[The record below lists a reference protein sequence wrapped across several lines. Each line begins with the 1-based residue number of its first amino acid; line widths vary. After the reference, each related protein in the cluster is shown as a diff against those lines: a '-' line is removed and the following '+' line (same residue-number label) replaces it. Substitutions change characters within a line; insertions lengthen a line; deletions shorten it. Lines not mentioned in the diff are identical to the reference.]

1 MHYLK
6 FPFFVFCLLLSVFS
20 CKNKPTASTKTAT
33 DAQLPAGFMSFYDKF
48 HRDSVF
54 QMSHIQ
60 WPLRG
65 ETAVQMDSTRREK
78 QLASWEPQTWN
89 LQRPVD
95 FNSGEFK
102 REWETM
108 GEEFVIERIR
118 YAAANYG
125 LERHFMRREDGEWE
139 LIYYA
144 DMQETGQ

>member
-6 FPFFVFCLLLSVFS
+6 FSLFVLSLFFLLFS
-20 CKNKPTASTKTAT
+20 CKNKPAADTKAAT
-33 DAQLPAGFMSFYDKF
+33 DAQLPAGFLPFYDKF
-48 HRDSVF
+48 HRDSAY

-65 ETAVQMDSTRREK
+65 ENTVLTDSTRREK
-78 QLASWEPQTWN
+78 QLANWEPQTWE
-89 LQRPVD
+89 LQHPVD
-95 FNSGEFK
+95 FSSGEFK

-108 GEEFVIERIR
+108 GEDFVIERIR

>member
-6 FPFFVFCLLLSVFS
+6 FPLFISSLLFIVFS
-20 CKNKPTASTKTAT
+20 CKNKPTASTKVAT
-33 DAQLPAGFMSFYDKF
+33 DSQLPAGFLTFYDKF
-48 HRDSVF
+48 HQDSAY
-54 QMSHIQ
+54 QMTHIQ

-65 ETAVQMDSTRREK
+65 ETAVQLDSIRREK

-89 LQRPVD
+89 LQHPVD

-108 GEEFVIERIR
+108 GEDFVIERIR
-118 YAAANYG
+118 YTAANYG